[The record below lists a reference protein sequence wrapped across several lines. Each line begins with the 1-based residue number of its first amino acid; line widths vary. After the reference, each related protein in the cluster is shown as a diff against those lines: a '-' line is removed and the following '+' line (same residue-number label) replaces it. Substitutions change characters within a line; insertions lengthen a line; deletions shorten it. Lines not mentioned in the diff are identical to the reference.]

1 MKRIILTLSL
11 AAVCFCAAQSPAG
24 AQTPPCKLRPD
35 ETVYLYAASNEAQ
48 TVDPVYGKKTTY
60 AGFEMKEANGLT
72 GPETLS
78 ETGNLGNINDLARFD
93 LYFPKKPNG
102 QMLIVCPG
110 GGYKYTS
117 SWNEGLFV
125 AKWMLERGITVA
137 VVKYRMPNQ
146 HHRVP
151 LADVQNAFRYCRAH
165 AAEWKVSQIG
175 VMGFSAGGHLAATT
189 ETMYV
194 DDITK
199 PDFAVLIYPVIS
211 LEQDTHRGTHVNLV
225 GRGEND
231 VVRDGKSLE
240 QYRKELMDSKERHEK
255 LARKYS
261 LQRQV
266 TPSTPP
272 TFLALCTDD
281 KTVPAINSVWMYEK
295 LIENKVPAEMYIYP
309 AGGHGWGFT
318 TSEFGTDKIEPYR
331 KEFFASL
338 ERFLAERRA
347 SL

>member
-1 MKRIILTLSL
+1 MKRLHIAL
-11 AAVCFCAAQSPAG
+11 AAAFGAALLLSVAAE
-24 AQTPPCKLRPD
+24 AQKPNSKLRPD

-48 TVDPVYGKKTTY
+48 TVDPVFGKKTTY
-60 AGFEMKEANGLT
+60 AGFEMKEDNGLT
-72 GPETLS
+72 GAETLS
-78 ETGNLGNINDLARFD
+78 ETGNLGNVGALARFD

-117 SWNEGLFV
+117 SWNEGLYV
-125 AKWMLERGITVA
+125 AKWMLEKGITVA

-146 HHRVP
+146 HNRVP
-151 LADVQNAFRYCRAH
+151 LTDVQNTFRYCREH
-165 AAEWKVSQIG
+165 AEQWKVSQIG

-194 DDITK
+194 DKFTK

-211 LEQDTHRGTHVNLV
+211 LEQDTHRGTHVNLI
-225 GRGEND
+225 GRGEDD
-231 VVRDGKSLE
+231 VLRDGKSLE
-240 QYRKELMDSKERHEK
+240 EYRKELKESKGRHEM
-255 LARKYS
+255 LMRKYS

-338 ERFLAERRA
+338 ERFLAEQRA
-347 SL
+347 K

>member
-1 MKRIILTLSL
+1 MKRLVSL
-11 AAVCFCAAQSPAG
+11 AAVAAAALVLAASAG
-24 AQTPPCKLRPD
+24 AQTPPCKLRPQ
-35 ETVYLYAASNEAQ
+35 ETVYLYATSNEAQ
-48 TVDPVYGKKTTY
+48 TVDPVYGKTTTY
-60 AGFEMKEANGLT
+60 AGFTMKEENGLT

-125 AKWMLERGITVA
+125 AKWMLEKGITVA

-146 HHRVP
+146 HNRVP
-151 LADVQNAFRYCRAH
+151 LTDVQNTFRYCREH
-165 AAEWKVSQIG
+165 AAQWKVNQIG

-194 DDITK
+194 DDVTK

-240 QYRKELMDSKERHEK
+240 QYRKELMESKERHER

-295 LIENKVPAEMYIYP
+295 LIENNVPAEMYIYP

-331 KEFFASL
+331 KEFFSSL
-338 ERFLAERRA
+338 ERFLAERRS

>member
-1 MKRIILTLSL
+1 MKRILISL
-11 AAVCFCAAQSPAG
+11 AAALSAALLLSAAAE
-24 AQTPPCKLRPD
+24 AQTPNSKLRPD
-35 ETVYLYAASNEAQ
+35 ETVFLYAASSEAQ

-117 SWNEGLFV
+117 SWNEGLYV

-151 LADVQNAFRYCRAH
+151 LTDVQNTFRYCREH
-165 AAEWKVSQIG
+165 AAQWKVSQIG

-194 DDITK
+194 DAVTK

-211 LEQDTHRGTHVNLV
+211 LEQDTHRGTHVNLI
-225 GRGEND
+225 GRGEGD
-231 VVRDGKSLE
+231 VLRDGKSLE
-240 QYRKELMDSKERHEK
+240 QYRKELMESRDRHEK

-266 TPSTPP
+266 TASTPA

-281 KTVPAINSVWMYEK
+281 KTVPAINSVWMYES

-338 ERFLAERRA
+338 DRFLAEQRA
-347 SL
+347 K